1 MSDLSDQMID
11 ELQQAA
17 IGHLEDII
25 NTLVNAAEKEA
36 AKSRDKISMLEQE
49 VSFIRDKL
57 AERDAHIAVLRGDI
71 QRQSGTVKRLI
82 EERDEARKL
91 LAEVKQERDHWLRK
105 CKEHEPFDAASREHE
120 AASRDSEVELLA
132 LRLFTR
138 DRHITPPM
146 AFLAAEHFLSERD
159 SRRKKAEAKQ

>member
-36 AKSRDKISMLEQE
+36 VKSRDKIKSLEEE

-71 QRQSGTVKRLI
+71 QRQSSTVNRLI

-105 CKEHEPFDAASREHE
+105 CKDLE
-120 AASRDSEVELLA
+120 AASWDSELELLA
-132 LRLFTR
+132 MHIFMREPKPPAVAFREAEDFLAER
-138 DRHITPPM
+138 DR
-146 AFLAAEHFLSERD
+146 
-159 SRRKKAEAKQ
+159 RRKESRGDQ